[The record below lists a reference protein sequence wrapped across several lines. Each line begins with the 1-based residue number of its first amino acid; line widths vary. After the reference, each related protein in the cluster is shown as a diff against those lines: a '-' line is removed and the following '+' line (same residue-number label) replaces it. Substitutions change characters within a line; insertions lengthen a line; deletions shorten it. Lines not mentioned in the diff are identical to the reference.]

1 MPAAAAHDKGS
12 SCLQRDFKETAAD
25 TAPAALFV
33 YICMCI
39 YAANEAG
46 GSSLVI
52 NIQSSIFQRKTYRP
66 YSIERCMMTIQNGS
80 VSFRRQ

>member
-1 MPAAAAHDKGS
+1 MPAAVTHEKDS
-12 SCLQRDFKETAAD
+12 LCLQRDFKETAAD

-39 YAANEAG
+39 YAANEARG
-46 GSSLVI
+46 YSLVI

-66 YSIERCMMTIQNGS
+66 TIRIPLND
-80 VSFRRQ
+80 V